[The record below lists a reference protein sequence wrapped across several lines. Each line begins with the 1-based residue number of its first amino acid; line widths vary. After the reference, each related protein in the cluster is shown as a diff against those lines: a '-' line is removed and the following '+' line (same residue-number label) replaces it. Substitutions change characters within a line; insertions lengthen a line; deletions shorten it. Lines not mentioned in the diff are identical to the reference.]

1 MQQFVLQEIITQLE
15 TCNIQYML
23 SGSMALCVYTTPR
36 FTRDF
41 DIVVAIDTKAVEQ
54 LALLWSDKYYYA
66 LPSIKQDIAANK
78 MFNIIHLESMHKID
92 FIVLKDEEFE
102 KTKFERRQ
110 LKTFMGLQL
119 WVISPE
125 DLILSKLQWI
135 QDYESELHKRDIVN
149 LLQVPHLDYN
159 YLTTWI
165 QQLQLNTYNL
175 NS

>member
-1 MQQFVLQEIITQLE
+1 
-15 TCNIQYML
+15 
-23 SGSMALCVYTTPR
+23 
-36 FTRDF
+36 
-41 DIVVAIDTKAVEQ
+41 
-54 LALLWSDKYYYA
+54 
-66 LPSIKQDIAANK
+66 
-78 MFNIIHLESMHKID
+78 MHKID

-135 QDYESELHKRDIVN
+135 QNYESELHKRDIVS

-175 NS
+175 NI